1 MWILPKTLTQSNGS
15 LATAETIS
23 DLNECSQICASSL
36 LVRSKSSPSKT
47 FLRRWKQDSWRLLP
61 YGRIA
66 KPSLGNHSLIE
77 RTFSLRPILA
87 PHSAQPASDKALKT
101 SGISGH
107 TFTDGYYAPDL
118 FSSSSRMSKDTYR
131 WDSPQ
136 SSAIWKKEVI
146 KRRGAFSARLKLARL
161 IKGSGSL
168 SWPTATA
175 TDSSDMSPNPR
186 PSRLATNRK
195 TEYLARMVHWPTVCA
210 SEVRQGF
217 QDRSRG
223 MKGSQE
229 SLTTAVILH
238 GQAAP
243 ASSNTSGS
251 RQGLWQTPKATNAD
265 CPVIHNPQRS
275 DGGQPNLAAQMVLE
289 QQRQALW
296 LTPRANEPDKDT
308 KKQVRLEHAVAQW
321 GTPAANDANKTPHC
335 EVNSNQAGLAK
346 SVGLELQRQWGT
358 PTARDHKS
366 GRGNEER
373 EHKELT
379 PMVERQQSGKLNPRW
394 VETLMGLPIG
404 WTMPSCTSPQT
415 IAPMSCDSSATELCL
430 PPQSEL
436 SEFSLASWPSPRAGE
451 SQQTE
456 ELSRLWVENGF
467 KQPKTRGGKARAN
480 GSTFDV
486 TLETAARGVAAMEA
500 KP

>member
-1 MWILPKTLTQSNGS
+1 MWILPKQLHTSPFVLDTEALISDSDEFSQLCAQSLTARGKDSAARIWSAKLKRDSWMQLLFGRTLRPSHGSSFVDAWTSS
-15 LATAETIS
+15 LAATRASRSQPLAS
-23 DLNECSQICASSL
+23 DSAPKTHDTSGRLSQPEL
-36 LVRSKSSPSKT
+36 LQCDQV
-47 FLRRWKQDSWRLLP
+47 
-61 YGRIA
+61 A
-66 KPSLGNHSLIE
+66 V
-77 RTFSLRPILA
+77 SLRTSRDI
-87 PHSAQPASDKALKT
+87 SALGFPTCCKT
-101 SGISGH
+101 WQDWV
-107 TFTDGYYAPDL
+107 T
-118 FSSSSRMSKDTYR
+118 
-131 WDSPQ
+131 
-136 SSAIWKKEVI
+136 E
-146 KRRGAFSARLKLARL
+146 RRGAYSARVKLARL
-161 IKGSGSL
+161 TKERGSL
-168 SWPTATA
+168 FWP
-175 TDSSDMSPNPR
+175 S
-186 PSRLATNRK
+186 
-195 TEYLARMVHWPTVCA
+195 VVA

-243 ASSNTSGS
+243 ASGNSLGS
-251 RQGLWQTPKATNAD
+251 RQGLWQTPKASNAD

-296 LTPRANEPDKDT
+296 LTPRANEPTGDSTFVTRNGDRGQHCSPSLT
-308 KKQVRLEHAVAQW
+308 IQVEKTAQW
-321 GTPAANDANKTPHC
+321 ATP
-335 EVNSNQAGLAK
+335 
-346 SVGLELQRQWGT
+346 RT
-358 PTARDHKS
+358 PTGGPETAKRKQELGRTLS
-366 GRGNEER
+366 GGGDLASQANGR
-373 EHKELT
+373 
-379 PMVERQQSGKLNPRW
+379 LNSQW
-394 VETLMGLPIG
+394 VTQLMGLPLG
-404 WTMPSCTSPQT
+404 FVSPSCPASVIKNWPRFVSGWSALT
-415 IAPMSCDSSATELCL
+415 IELMSCDSSAMESCR